1 MNWPRIEGIVYSE
14 EANPQEIL
22 GVHTTGK
29 IVLFLMFWPGA
40 VKVNVHFMEEKRS
53 EAAEVVST
61 AKLVLP
67 MEMADE
73 NGFFA
78 CLYQG
83 KKPQHY
89 EYEIIDAEGNSRM
102 IKDAYAFAPVSLSEK
117 DAVRF
122 TSGIHYTIYEHLGAH
137 PCTRNG
143 VAGTQFAVWAP
154 NAVRVSVVGDFN
166 NWDGRIYPM
175 IKDGTT
181 GIFEL
186 FIPDVQAGDCYKYEI
201 RK

>member
-29 IVLFLMFWPGA
+29 NVLFQMFWPGA

-89 EYEIIDAEGNSRM
+89 EYEIIDAQGNSRM
-102 IKDAYAFAPVSLSEK
+102 IKDAYAFAPVSLSKRMLYVLLQAFIIPFMNIWEHIL
-117 DAVRF
+117 VRE
-122 TSGIHYTIYEHLGAH
+122 TVLPEHSLRCG
-137 PCTRNG
+137 R
-143 VAGTQFAVWAP
+143 
-154 NAVRVSVVGDFN
+154 RMRSVSVSLE
-166 NWDGRIYPM
+166 ILT
-175 IKDGTT
+175 IGT
-181 GIFEL
+181 GA
-186 FIPDVQAGDCYKYEI
+186 FIP
-201 RK
+201 

>member
-1 MNWPRIEGIVYSE
+1 MNNKLYKLMNWPRIEGIVYSE

-29 IVLFLMFWPGA
+29 NVLFQMFWPGA

-154 NAVRVSVVGDFN
+154 NAVRVSVVWRN
-166 NWDGRIYPM
+166 NL
-175 IKDGTT
+175 K
-181 GIFEL
+181 
-186 FIPDVQAGDCYKYEI
+186 
-201 RK
+201 